1 MSMVLF
7 IIKFILRKGPGEFY
21 QIIGVNPVVINN
33 TVITRR
39 MIDVW
44 GVLIVNFLDMPKK

>member
-21 QIIGVNPVVINN
+21 QITGDNPAMMNN

-44 GVLIVNFLDMPKK
+44 GVLIVDVHDIPRK

>member
-7 IIKFILRKGPGEFY
+7 IIKFILRKGPDEFY
-21 QIIGVNPVVINN
+21 QIIGVNPVVMNN

-44 GVLIVNFLDMPKK
+44 GVLIVTFQDIPRK

>member
-7 IIKFILRKGPGEFY
+7 IIKFILRKGPDEFY
-21 QIIGVNPVVINN
+21 QITGVNPVVMNN

-44 GVLIVNFLDMPKK
+44 GVLIVNFPDIPRK